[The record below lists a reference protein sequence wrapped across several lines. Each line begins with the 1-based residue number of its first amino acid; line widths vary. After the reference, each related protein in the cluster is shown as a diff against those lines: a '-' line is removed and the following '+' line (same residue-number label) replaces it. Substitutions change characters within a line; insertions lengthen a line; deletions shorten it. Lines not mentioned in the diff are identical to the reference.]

1 MYESRKE
8 AAKLESMLAGLGHR
22 ADELMNSRHTDPLQ
36 SNHHLLGLQNHQGL
50 PHPYQQ
56 HTAMT
61 SHREVPSHSEKASC
75 MLALGGGHSGG
86 PPAFHTPERRPADQ
100 NTSDSS
106 ESDNSHNETSSS
118 ISDDEKKAGIPGQED
133 DDEDVDPAQFS
144 GTSTLSQQKRKFADV
159 KPPYS
164 YIALITMA
172 LESSTSGMMTLNEIY
187 DYIMNRLVFNVIY
200 SFALFQ
206 Q

>member
-8 AAKLESMLAGLGHR
+8 ATKLESMLAGLGHR
-22 ADELMNSRHTDPLQ
+22 ADELMNPRHADSMQ
-36 SNHHLLGLQNHQGL
+36 SSHHLLGLQGHHQGL
-50 PHPYQQ
+50 PHHYQQ
-56 HTAMT
+56 HPAMNT
-61 SHREVPSHSEKASC
+61 HRDVPGHAENASC
-75 MLALGGGHSGG
+75 MLALDGGHPRG
-86 PPAFHTPERRPADQ
+86 PPSFHTPERRPADQ

-118 ISDDEKKAGIPGQED
+118 ISDDEKKSGIPGQED
-133 DDEDVDPAQFS
+133 EDDEVDATNFS

-187 DYIMNRLVFNVIY
+187 DYIMNRLVQH
-200 SFALFQ
+200 L
-206 Q
+206 